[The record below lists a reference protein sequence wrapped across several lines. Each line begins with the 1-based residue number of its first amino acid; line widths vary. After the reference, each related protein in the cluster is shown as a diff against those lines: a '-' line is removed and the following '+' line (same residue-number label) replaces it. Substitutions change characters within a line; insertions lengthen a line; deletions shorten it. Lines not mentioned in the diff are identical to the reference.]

1 MLIANIL
8 SIVLTIFAFLC
19 VLGYFYVVIWVMPHK
34 KEKLQELSWLCWL
47 CIFLA
52 IILFA
57 LAGAINSAEVRGV
70 FQIFILVA
78 FMIGLLFRQSAI
90 SPYELSE
97 YWLRRAKNKLRNY
110 EK

>member
-8 SIVLTIFAFLC
+8 STVLMFFAFFC

-52 IILFA
+52 IIVFA
-57 LAGAINSAEVRGV
+57 LAGAINSAEVRRV
-70 FQIFILVA
+70 FPLFIFMALIIALV
-78 FMIGLLFRQSAI
+78 FRQSAI

-97 YWLRRAKNKLRNY
+97 YWLRRARKSSNH